1 MFVSLSYDYVY
12 KSDISKIIAV
22 ALT

>member
-12 KSDISKIIAV
+12 ESDISKIIAV
-22 ALT
+22 SLT

>member
-12 KSDISKIIAV
+12 KSDIITIIAV

>member
-1 MFVSLSYDYVY
+1 MLVSLSYDYVY
-12 KSDISKIIAV
+12 KSDMITIIAV

>member
-1 MFVSLSYDYVY
+1 MLFSLSYDYVY

-22 ALT
+22 SLT